1 MAKNSITLTAR
12 PRTLKGKN
20 VNDVRRAGS
29 IPGVLYGHAV
39 KNQPIE
45 CTVQEFHKVYV
56 KAGESSVVELT
67 LEDKTIP
74 VLIHAIAFEPVTGNY
89 DHIDFLALD
98 MSREVTTHV
107 PVRSV
112 GEAPG
117 VKELGGVLV
126 HNRDSLTVKCLPKDL
141 PQAIEVDLSSL
152 KNFHDTVTVA
162 TLKVP
167 HGVKILENPTEIV
180 VSLQPPRKEEE
191 APVAAAT
198 AEGAVAEGA
207 APAEG
212 AAAAAAPAAE
222 APEKEKKGK
231 EDKKGK

>member
-1 MAKNSITLTAR
+1 MAKDSITLTAR
-12 PRTLKGKN
+12 PRKALGKN

-29 IPGVLYGHAV
+29 IPGILYGHAV

-67 LEDKTIP
+67 LEEKTIP

-98 MSREVTTHV
+98 MSKEVTTHV
-107 PVRSV
+107 PVRTV

-126 HNRDSLTVKCLPKDL
+126 HNRDSLTIKCLPKNL

-162 TLKVP
+162 TLKMAT
-167 HGVKILENPTEIV
+167 GVTILENPTEIV

-191 APVAAAT
+191 VTVVAAVT
-198 AEGAVAEGA
+198 AEDAVAEGA
-207 APAEG
+207 TPAEG
-212 AAAAAAPAAE
+212 AAAAATSE
-222 APEKEKKGK
+222 APDKEKKGK